1 MIITANGI
9 FSEAMKMFILLPS
22 INRTDET
29 DTYTIDKNG
38 AKPALVHQ
46 DDNEYVVMWVDEDFC
61 TIKDV
66 EADSPEKVVELA
78 YNWCLDNNLI
88 VASNNNK

>member
-22 INRTDET
+22 INRIGET

-61 TIKDV
+61 TIKDFNGDTPHK
-66 EADSPEKVVELA
+66 AIKLA
-78 YNWCLDNNLI
+78 YNWCVENKLI
-88 VASNNNK
+88 SIN